1 MAPTLPLAPQRSSR
15 TLKLEATKH
24 TAHDLDCH
32 EGGIPV
38 AVSDDF
44 AAAVDESHAAL
55 VEFVNGNPEPLKRMY
70 SQRDDVSLGNPFGP
84 FQRGWKDCADMLER
98 SATVYSDGRAVAFD
112 TVATHVTPDIAC
124 LVEVERYMT
133 KIGTRTEVSAVTLR
147 ATTVFRPEDG
157 TWKIIHR
164 QSDPIAHPQPPES
177 VIQK

>member
-1 MAPTLPLAPQRSSR
+1 
-15 TLKLEATKH
+15 
-24 TAHDLDCH
+24 
-32 EGGIPV
+32 
-38 AVSDDF
+38 
-44 AAAVDESHAAL
+44 
-55 VEFVNGNPEPLKRMY
+55 MY

-98 SATVYSDGRAVAFD
+98 SATVYSDGKAVAFD

-177 VIQK
+177 VIQKYQ